1 MPKDYSKIPINQA
14 RRKDRETDEFAVKD
28 FLKTA
33 PYCSI
38 ANIHNGQPFIHTNT
52 FYFDEQDNAIYF
64 HTAAEGRFRFN
75 VENNNKACLSVSKMG
90 RLLPAKEAME
100 FSVEYEGALVFGKVQ
115 IVEDKFTQK
124 RALQNLLDKYFPHL
138 KPDVDYTSTTD
149 KELKL
154 TAVYKMDIEQ
164 MSGKKKQEADDFDG
178 AFYYGGLN
186 A

>member
-1 MPKDYSKIPINQA
+1 MPKDYSKIPINKA
-14 RRKDRETDEFAVKD
+14 RRQDRETDEFAVKD

-52 FYFDEQDNAIYF
+52 FYFDEQENAIYF

-75 VENNNKACLSVSKMG
+75 VENNNKACLSISTMG

-100 FSVEYEGALVFGKVQ
+100 FSVEYEGALVFGT
-115 IVEDKFTQK
+115 VEIIKDNLIRK
-124 RALQNLLDKYFPHL
+124 RVLQQLLDKYFPHL
-138 KPDVDYTSTTD
+138 KADVDYTSTTD

-154 TAVYKMDIEQ
+154 TAVYQLNIEQ
-164 MSGKKKQEADDFDG
+164 MSGKKKQEANDFEG
-178 AFYYGGLN
+178 AFYYGGNN